1 MKLSLGPYAKFVT
14 AIIGQAIAFASL
26 YWGGT
31 ADAKYVAV
39 GIAVASALGVYAVPN
54 QPKAG
59 TMIAGFAEPAA
70 PAAPLI
76 PGRAM
81 FEVPSNVTVVPPAQ
95 GTPT

>member
-31 ADAKYVAV
+31 PDAKYVSI

-54 QPKAG
+54 QPKA
-59 TMIAGFAEPAA
+59 AAAA
-70 PAAPLI
+70 PAVPA
-76 PGRAM
+76 A
-81 FEVPSNVTVVPPAQ
+81 PSNVTVVPPGAS
-95 GTPT
+95 GKVAP